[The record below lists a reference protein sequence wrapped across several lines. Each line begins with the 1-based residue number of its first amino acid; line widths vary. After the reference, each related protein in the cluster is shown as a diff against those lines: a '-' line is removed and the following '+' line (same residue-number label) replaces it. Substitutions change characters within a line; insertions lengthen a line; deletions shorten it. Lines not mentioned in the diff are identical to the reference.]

1 MKTAIFLT
9 ALISAA
15 IAAPAANP
23 VPAADVNELDAR
35 GSCPAGQ
42 NCVSG
47 YCSVFTCVPAEGNHS
62 RRSYESDG
70 PEGVTTLYWRLSAS
84 TSQGAKSGLT
94 HIA

>member
-23 VPAADVNELDAR
+23 APAADVSELDAR

-42 NCVSG
+42 SCVSG
-47 YCSVFTCVPAEGNHS
+47 YCSVFTCVPAG
-62 RRSYESDG
+62 
-70 PEGVTTLYWRLSAS
+70 TS
-84 TSQGAKSGLT
+84 TQCFTYKYGKC
-94 HIA
+94 

>member
-23 VPAADVNELDAR
+23 VPAADVSELDAR

-47 YCSVFTCVPAEGNHS
+47 YCSVFTCVPAGTS
-62 RRSYESDG
+62 TQRSYESDG

-94 HIA
+94 HVA